1 MISEAPTATAADLD
15 RADPLARFR
24 THFGLDEDGVVA
36 YLDGNSLGRPVTSTA
51 DQLAAFVAGPWG
63 ARLIRSWDEAWM
75 DEPTVVGDRLGAV
88 VLGAAAGQVAV
99 GDSTSVLIYKLVRAA
114 ADADPSRTEM
124 IIDRDNFPTD
134 RFLVQ
139 GIAAERGLTVRWIDS
154 DRTAGVRLADLDG
167 ALGDQTA
174 VVVLSHVAYR
184 SGFLA
189 DAEAITAR
197 VHEAGA
203 MILWDLSHSVASVPI
218 HLDAWR
224 VDLAVGCTYK
234 YLNGG
239 PGSPAFAYVRADL
252 QDRLQ
257 QPIWG
262 WMGADDVFSFAPD
275 YAPAPGIRR
284 FLSGT
289 PSILAMQPMK
299 LMIELIA
306 EAGMVAIRTKSIGLT
321 ERAIAQVHEHL
332 EPLGVQLAS
341 PRNPAERGSHVTL
354 VHPLFREVT
363 ARLWERGVIPDFRA
377 PDNLRVGLSPLS
389 TSYAELDR
397 GIAAIRDALPTT
409 PVRDPSQIETGK
421 PLENGA
427 EPAPD

>member
-1 MISEAPTATAADLD
+1 MITRATTATAADLD
-15 RADPLARFR
+15 RRDPLARFR
-24 THFGLDEDGVVA
+24 EHFGRDEDGVAA
-36 YLDGNSLGRPVTSTA
+36 YLDGNSLGRPVTSTT

-75 DEPTVVGDRLGAV
+75 DEPTVVGDRLGEV

-114 ADADPSRTEM
+114 VDADPRRTEM

-134 RFLVQ
+134 RFLLQ
-139 GIAAERGLTVRWIDS
+139 GIAAERGLTVRWIES
-154 DRTAGVRLADLDG
+154 DRTAGVRLTDLDG

-203 MILWDLSHSVASVPI
+203 LILWDLSHSVASVPI

-275 YAPAPGIRR
+275 YTPAPGIRR

-289 PSILAMQPMK
+289 PPILAMQPMK
-299 LMIELIA
+299 LMLELIA
-306 EAGMVAIRTKSIGLT
+306 EAGMEAIRTKSIGLT
-321 ERAIAQVHEHL
+321 ERAVAQVEKEL
-332 EPLGVQLAS
+332 QPLGVQLAS
-341 PRNPAERGSHVTL
+341 PRHPAERGSHVTL

-377 PDNLRVGLSPLS
+377 PDNLRIGLSPLS

-397 GIAAIRDALPTT
+397 GVAAIRETLAEL
-409 PVRDPSQIETGK
+409 DPEDHTVASSVS
-421 PLENGA
+421 
-427 EPAPD
+427 D

>member
-1 MISEAPTATAADLD
+1 
-15 RADPLARFR
+15 
-24 THFGLDEDGVVA
+24 
-36 YLDGNSLGRPVTSTA
+36 
-51 DQLAAFVAGPWG
+51 
-63 ARLIRSWDEAWM
+63 
-75 DEPTVVGDRLGAV
+75 
-88 VLGAAAGQVAV
+88 VAV

-114 ADADPSRTEM
+114 VDADPSRTEM

-134 RFLVQ
+134 RFLLQ
-139 GIAAERGLTVRWIDS
+139 GIAAERGLTVRWIES
-154 DRTAGVRLADLDG
+154 ERTAGVRLADLDG

-197 VHEAGA
+197 VHDAGA
-203 MILWDLSHSVASVPI
+203 LILWDLSHSVGSVPI
-218 HLDAWR
+218 QLDAWR

-239 PGSPAFAYVRADL
+239 PGSPAFAYVRTDL
-252 QDRLQ
+252 QNRLQ

-289 PSILAMQPMK
+289 PPILAMQPMK
-299 LMIELIA
+299 LMLELIA
-306 EAGMVAIRTKSIGLT
+306 EAGMAAIRTKSIGLT
-321 ERAIAQVHEHL
+321 ERAVAQVDEHL
-332 EPLGVQLAS
+332 HPSGVQLAS

-397 GIAAIRDALPTT
+397 GIAAIRDALA
-409 PVRDPSQIETGK
+409 E
-421 PLENGA
+421 LEFDATSNSVS
-427 EPAPD
+427 D